1 MFPVSLASMVAVSVA
16 SLLGI
21 VCGPME
27 NLEVMSVTVLQQ
39 DKRVKITHKF

>member
-1 MFPVSLASMVAVSVA
+1 MLLVSLVSMVAVSVA

-27 NLEVMSVTVLQQ
+27 NLDCVKVKVEVL
-39 DKRVKITHKF
+39 RICNKIDE